1 MKGRTGRTMAI
12 TAVAL
17 LLLAT
22 PSVRGGQSLPASG
35 KIRKEVVKLANEIET
50 NPLAKSARKQRTKAL
65 QLIDDAPDLKL
76 VACRALLGELMLSK
90 KLGAIELRAHMQ
102 IAAARYISDHEGATG
117 SDVETAVAGLEGVV
131 RAYESMRR
139 NDLRVSIP
147 EADAIVELYNAG
159 NLTAYAA
166 DALANCGR

>member
-1 MKGRTGRTMAI
+1 MKGKTGRTLAASAI
-12 TAVAL
+12 AL
-17 LLLAT
+17 MLLGT
-22 PSVRGGQSLPASG
+22 PSARGGQALPSSE
-35 KIRKEVVKLANEIET
+35 KTRKEVVKLANAIET

-65 QLIDDAPDLKL
+65 QLIDDAQDLKL

-117 SDVETAVAGLEGVV
+117 SDVETAVAALEGVV

-147 EADAIVELYNAG
+147 EADAIVELYNG
-159 NLTAYAA
+159 GSLTAYAA